1 MWNAIRGEANNTIT
15 FSPGNKCSLEG
26 AKSVNPGA
34 FTYEIVVNSQE
45 HQNYYLGIY
54 TINPGYTFAD
64 MEALSDSL
72 TDPPTFVKIVAV
84 DHELPGSDSFHTIM
98 IDEGP
103 LYFSCLAYDPNYDK
117 RFADLGPVEVA
128 IVHAYPIGPLD
139 TTPPSLSSNA
149 VTTASGLTYEDLEV
163 GDGAQAKTGDNV
175 TVNFNGW
182 LTDGTMYDSQ
192 LDSSYHFTIATWD
205 VPSGVVEGMVGMRV
219 NGTRLLVIP
228 PELAFGASGLANVIP
243 ANATLIIEVQLVA
256 IK

>member
-1 MWNAIRGEANNTIT
+1 M
-15 FSPGNKCSLEG
+15 
-26 AKSVNPGA
+26 
-34 FTYEIVVNSQE
+34 Q
-45 HQNYYLGIY
+45 
-54 TINPGYTFAD
+54 
-64 MEALSDSL
+64 ALPDTN
-72 TDPPTFVKIVAV
+72 TDPPSFIHLVSV
-84 DHELPGSDSFHTIM
+84 DHVLPGSDSIHTLGNIN
-98 IDEGP
+98 EGP
-103 LYFSCLAYDPNYDK
+103 LYFSCMAYGPNYDK

-139 TTPPSLSSNA
+139 TTPPSLTSNA

-182 LTDGTMYDSQ
+182 LTDGTLYDSQ
-192 LDSSYHFTIATWD
+192 LDSNYRFTIATWD
-205 VPSGVVEGMVGMRV
+205 VPSGVAEGMVGMRV

-228 PELAFGASGLANVIP
+228 PELAFGASGFASVIP